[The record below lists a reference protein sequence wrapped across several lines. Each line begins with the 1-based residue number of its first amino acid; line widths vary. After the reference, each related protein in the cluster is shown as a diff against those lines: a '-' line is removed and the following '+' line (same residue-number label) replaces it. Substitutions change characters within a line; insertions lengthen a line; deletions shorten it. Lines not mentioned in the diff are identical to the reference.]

1 MYFVYLFIDLINMY
15 NSAYCCVSGRSF
27 PGGSVVKSG
36 KELASAGDARD
47 VSSIPGLGRF
57 PGEGNYPGLGLS
69 SLLQVPCSL
78 LKEGSQERS
87 EEWQPMLSKEG
98 RQPTPAGI
106 CLLSGGCRH
115 HSMSFTLFFSLSR
128 APHNITDK
136 QESLFPYV

>member
-57 PGEGNYPGLGLS
+57 PGEGKWQSTPVFLPRKFHGQRSMVGYSPW
-69 SLLQVPCSL
+69 
-78 LKEGSQERS
+78 GSPRV
-87 EEWQPMLSKEG
+87 
-98 RQPTPAGI
+98 
-106 CLLSGGCRH
+106 RH
-115 HSMSFTLFFSLSR
+115 
-128 APHNITDK
+128 D
-136 QESLFPYV
+136 